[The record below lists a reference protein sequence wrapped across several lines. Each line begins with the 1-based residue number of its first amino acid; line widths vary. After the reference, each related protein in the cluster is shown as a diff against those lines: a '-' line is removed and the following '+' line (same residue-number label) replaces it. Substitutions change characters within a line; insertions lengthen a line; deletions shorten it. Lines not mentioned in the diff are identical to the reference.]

1 MSCCSERKNVKIVLR
16 DVNCMPTKGHE
27 KDSGYDLKS
36 LKDYVIKS
44 GQRCL
49 VDSGINI
56 LLPTEQNFIWQA
68 QIRPRSGL
76 ALKKGISITN
86 SPGTVDN
93 TYTGNI
99 GVIIHNLGEEDFII
113 KKYDR
118 VAQMVITRLPIVN
131 LEIVQTLEQTDRGVG
146 GFGSTGV

>member
-36 LKDYVIKS
+36 MKDYVIKS

-99 GVIIHNLGEEDFII
+99 GVIIHNFGEEDFII

-118 VAQMVITRLPIVN
+118 IAQMVITRLPIVN

>member
-36 LKDYVIKS
+36 MKDYVIKS

-49 VDSGINI
+49 VDSDINI

-99 GVIIHNLGEEDFII
+99 GVIIHNLGEEDFVI

-118 VAQMVITRLPIVN
+118 IAQMVITRLPIVN
-131 LEIVQTLEQTDRGVG
+131 LQIVQTLEQTDRGVG

>member
-36 LKDYVIKS
+36 MKDYVIKS

-99 GVIIHNLGEEDFII
+99 GVIIHNLGEEDFVI

-118 VAQMVITRLPIVN
+118 IAQMVITRLPIVN
-131 LEIVQTLEQTDRGVG
+131 LQIVQTLEQTDRGVG

>member
-36 LKDYVIKS
+36 MKDYVIKS

-118 VAQMVITRLPIVN
+118 IAQMVITRLPIVN
-131 LEIVQTLEQTDRGVG
+131 LQIVQTLEQTDRGVG

>member
-16 DVNCMPTKGHE
+16 DVNCMPVKGHE

-118 VAQMVITRLPIVN
+118 IAQMVITRLPIVN